1 MKAGLTIHVNR
12 IELLGGQA
20 DPVPRRLYDD
30 QGVMHDITKYFFVAD
45 MQQGTLMDSKGA
57 RFSVEK
63 GWVSP
68 VAPAGNTT
76 NNDLTDANG
85 EPKAF

>member
-1 MKAGLTIHVNR
+1 MKAGLTVHVNR
-12 IELLGGQA
+12 IELLGGQS

-45 MQQGTLMDSKGA
+45 MQQGTLMDSRGA
-57 RFSVEK
+57 RFLVDK

-68 VAPAGNTT
+68 TAATENPT
-76 NNDLTDANG
+76 NNDLTDKNG